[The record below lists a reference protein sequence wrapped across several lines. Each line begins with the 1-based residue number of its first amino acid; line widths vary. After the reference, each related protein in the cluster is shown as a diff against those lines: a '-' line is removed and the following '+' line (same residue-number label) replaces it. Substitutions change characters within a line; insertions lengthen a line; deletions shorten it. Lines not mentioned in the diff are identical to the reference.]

1 MAKAQIVNLLPALV
15 SDGRLAARDAEIL
28 ARYWDERDSDADN
41 LEAIGYWLALRRH
54 TGGDVEST
62 RREADHPWV

>member
-1 MAKAQIVNLLPALV
+1 MAKARILDLLPALV
-15 SDGRLAARDAEIL
+15 TDGRLAARDAEIL

-54 TGGDVEST
+54 TSSDGEPAG
-62 RREADHPWV
+62 READHPWL